1 MNTNGCQN
9 CHIKDGRGH
18 APANHR
24 DNAVSLLVRLS
35 IPSENGSAPEPTYGR
50 QLQDFA
56 IPGVKPEGQIR
67 IDYEMQTLTLQGGE
81 QVELRRPIL
90 QDR

>member
-35 IPSENGSAPEPTYGR
+35 IPSKNGSAPEPTYGG
-50 QLQDFA
+50 QLQ
-56 IPGVKPEGQIR
+56 
-67 IDYEMQTLTLQGGE
+67 L
-81 QVELRRPIL
+81 
-90 QDR
+90 